1 MNDKL
6 QKLMNEI
13 LFKIEEADFLSTSKD
28 TSEDYNKAIDR
39 LRAYGLIEEFNK
51 SDWRLTSKGLE
62 AVELGNIE
70 SYLKKYK

>member
-39 LRAYGLIEEFNK
+39 LRAYGLIEKFNK